1 MISMACMD
9 GLIARTA
16 LMPCCNYNNSSPTTR
31 LLAVRDFHTPI
42 FRVIRRTRTQTQKYP
57 RNDVAAG
64 NVR

>member
-31 LLAVRDFHTPI
+31 LLAVRGFRTSTI
-42 FRVIRRTRTQTQKYP
+42 RVIRHTRSQTQNYP
-57 RNDVAAG
+57 RNEIAVG
-64 NVR
+64 NVP

>member
-31 LLAVRDFHTPI
+31 LPAVRDFHTSI
-42 FRVIRRTRTQTQKYP
+42 IRVIRHTRSQTHNYP
-57 RNDVAAG
+57 RNEVAAG
-64 NVR
+64 NVP